1 MLRSGNTT
9 TILCEEQT
17 KFILDRIGAV
27 EKHFSELC
35 GAFSEYTRKVA
46 RLRDKSDELAHATQD
61 YCDAE
66 KYNRT
71 LANALSSL
79 AKAVTLIGDFQ
90 DTKVKRLE
98 TKIVAELSQ
107 YESVC
112 KHCKEGMKDALLVR
126 DKDLARRKQ
135 LEQSKN
141 RNGRFKRN
149 TNDTEIIKS
158 NLEVEKSLKE
168 IEQIV
173 ERFEKQ
179 KLHDIKDL
187 LRSFVL
193 TELKMHTQAMEVLS
207 ATYQDINE
215 IDECKDHQ
223 QFKKYLQQDAVP
235 DRYFLQR
242 IKSQSMG
249 ALNATFAGFAGGRKN
264 KSLSSNSLNSSQE
277 QEQEQDSLPVV
288 EQQRSQ
294 RHPASRRS
302 NKTSVQQSVE
312 SLDSLKHD
320 ISTESKTSTEDEDSE
335 DSETLTDENSELP
348 VKQTRPAIGG
358 ETAKKSQTWE
368 RFVSILCTDARAL
381 NQTDPSNTKI
391 PQETDSRSLAT
402 GAVESKRSL
411 LDAPRNI
418 LTTHSVT
425 LLAQSVWYILAR
437 CLWPDEFMSHPTCRP
452 NIITSEPF
460 PSRIH

>member
-9 TILCEEQT
+9 TILCEEQS
-17 KFILDRIGAV
+17 KFILDRIGSV

-90 DTKVKRLE
+90 DTG
-98 TKIVAELSQ
+98 
-107 YESVC
+107 YEAVC
-112 KHCKEGMKDALLVR
+112 KHCKEGVKEALLAR
-126 DKDLARRKQ
+126 DKDLAKRKQ
-135 LEQSKN
+135 LEQNKN
-141 RNGRFKRN
+141 RNARYKRN
-149 TNDTEIIKS
+149 TNDTEMIKS
-158 NLEVEKSLKE
+158 NLEVAKSLKD
-168 IEQIV
+168 IEQLV

-179 KLHDIKDL
+179 KLRDIKDL
-187 LRSFVL
+187 LQSFVL
-193 TELKMHTQAMEVLS
+193 IELKMHAQAVEVLS
-207 ATYQDINE
+207 ATYQDISD

-223 QFKKYLQQDAVP
+223 QFKKYLQQDTVP

-249 ALNATFAGFAGGRKN
+249 ALNATFAGFSGGRKN

-277 QEQEQDSLPVV
+277 QEQEEAPGALAGVV
-288 EQQRSQ
+288 EQQRVQ
-294 RHPASRRS
+294 RHPTSRRS

-320 ISTESKTSTEDEDSE
+320 TSTESKSSSEEDDSE
-335 DSETLTDENSELP
+335 DSETVTDENSELAIKPMRPTVIAEP
-348 VKQTRPAIGG
+348 VKKGQVDST
-358 ETAKKSQTWE
+358 
-368 RFVSILCTDARAL
+368 F
-381 NQTDPSNTKI
+381 KI
-391 PQETDSRSLAT
+391 IKLKDF
-402 GAVESKRSL
+402 
-411 LDAPRNI
+411 AP
-418 LTTHSVT
+418 
-425 LLAQSVWYILAR
+425 
-437 CLWPDEFMSHPTCRP
+437 
-452 NIITSEPF
+452 
-460 PSRIH
+460 

>member
-9 TILCEEQT
+9 TILCEEQS
-17 KFILDRIGAV
+17 KFILDRIGSV

-90 DTKVKRLE
+90 DTGVKRLE

-112 KHCKEGMKDALLVR
+112 KHCKEGVKEALLAR
-126 DKDLARRKQ
+126 DKDLAKRKQ
-135 LEQSKN
+135 LEQNKA
-141 RNGRFKRN
+141 RNGRYKRN
-149 TNDTEIIKS
+149 TNDTEMIKS
-158 NLEVEKSLKE
+158 NLEVAKSLKD
-168 IEQIV
+168 IEQLV

-179 KLHDIKDL
+179 KLRDIKDL
-187 LRSFVL
+187 LQSFVL
-193 TELKMHTQAMEVLS
+193 IELKMHAQAMEVLS
-207 ATYQDINE
+207 ATYQDISD

-223 QFKKYLQQDAVP
+223 GIHKELKRQNRQFKKYLQQDTIP

-249 ALNATFAGFAGGRKN
+249 ALNATFAGFSGGRKN

-277 QEQEQDSLPVV
+277 QEQEEAPGTLAGVV
-288 EQQRSQ
+288 EQQRVQ
-294 RHPASRRS
+294 RHPTSRRS

-320 ISTESKTSTEDEDSE
+320 TSTESKSSSEEDDSE
-335 DSETLTDENSELP
+335 DSETVTDENSELAIKP
-348 VKQTRPAIGG
+348 MRPTVVA
-358 ETAKKSQTWE
+358 EPAKKSQVDST
-368 RFVSILCTDARAL
+368 F
-381 NQTDPSNTKI
+381 KI
-391 PQETDSRSLAT
+391 IKLKDFNP
-402 GAVESKRSL
+402 
-411 LDAPRNI
+411 
-418 LTTHSVT
+418 
-425 LLAQSVWYILAR
+425 
-437 CLWPDEFMSHPTCRP
+437 
-452 NIITSEPF
+452 
-460 PSRIH
+460 